1 MKKTFSM
8 MLMMCCTAA
17 LMLTSCNDDNSGNT
31 MSDSDAKITI
41 DEMQGTYQGVLY
53 AKIDSRDT
61 MKINLTC
68 VVDSVIKLQFPDTL
82 LANTTSNRA
91 LQMALNAANDS
102 RELKVKYLMG
112 GWYDSSHTTSFLY
125 FFPESIV
132 KENLLVSDT
141 HHKVTFAFYTGVDSP
156 GLFFRQSGA
165 LNFEMT
171 VGGIYY
177 DDKLQSDLNRRLT
190 FYFKGTK
197 LRHST
202 QDV

>member
-1 MKKTFSM
+1 MSHLEASASIGTF
-8 MLMMCCTAA
+8 
-17 LMLTSCNDDNSGNT
+17 
-31 MSDSDAKITI
+31 
-41 DEMQGTYQGVLY
+41 VL
-53 AKIDSRDT
+53 
-61 MKINLTC
+61 
-68 VVDSVIKLQFPDTL
+68 VIL
-82 LANTTSNRA
+82 LAPARFRSGTATTFI
-91 LQMALNAANDS
+91 
-102 RELKVKYLMG
+102 YL
-112 GWYDSSHTTSFLY
+112 
-125 FFPESIV
+125 FPQSIV